1 MKDFRVHLQFLNRAL
16 LAVAL
21 VSASAM
27 AQGATSIGKVRY
39 VLGEVTVQKK
49 AAANWNPLR
58 IGLKVKSDD
67 LIRTLVESEAGIALS
82 DGSLITIEENTTI
95 RFETAVSNKSESGTT
110 VDLRTGRVFFDVQRQ
125 KEGRKFEFR
134 TGTATAAIRGTNG
147 FIESA
152 REGIVVSLESGKMLV
167 TGLDGKSL
175 EVLGGETLVEEKGKG
190 FQKFKTPSSGKK
202 GLAKEISSARKS
214 GVFSASAIEKS
225 ARKLDERSKAAL
237 DSLSQ
242 KAPCEFDAIPSIATT
257 PEIPVGGTC
266 LSGIQIH
273 VNGIEA
279 KLSQGGKFQTS
290 VTFDRESYGTK
301 RIRVKCSR
309 GDVEALCLET
319 VTQYVSKT
327 QDDRNA
333 FIRLEKSDSQDAI
346 AGVSVKG
353 EFFSE
358 DSTATVTVSIG
369 NYTSENLNVPSANG
383 HFALT
388 LPESAAAQGT
398 SVVTATLATRQGLQK
413 DSARI
418 SFPPRIR
425 IVSASEEKC
434 EIIFS
439 LDGTQGNEVQVE
451 ELVDGIPA
459 TRATFSKDV
468 SNAAFPM
475 LPGTH
480 HYKIFA
486 TDKNGSRS
494 ETAKTFTCKE

>member
-1 MKDFRVHLQFLNRAL
+1 M
-16 LAVAL
+16 
-21 VSASAM
+21 
-27 AQGATSIGKVRY
+27 
-39 VLGEVTVQKK
+39 
-49 AAANWNPLR
+49 
-58 IGLKVKSDD
+58 
-67 LIRTLVESEAGIALS
+67 
-82 DGSLITIEENTTI
+82 
-95 RFETAVSNKSESGTT
+95 
-110 VDLRTGRVFFDVQRQ
+110 
-125 KEGRKFEFR
+125 
-134 TGTATAAIRGTNG
+134 
-147 FIESA
+147 
-152 REGIVVSLESGKMLV
+152 
-167 TGLDGKSL
+167 
-175 EVLGGETLVEEKGKG
+175 
-190 FQKFKTPSSGKK
+190 
-202 GLAKEISSARKS
+202 
-214 GVFSASAIEKS
+214 
-225 ARKLDERSKAAL
+225 
-237 DSLSQ
+237 
-242 KAPCEFDAIPSIATT
+242 
-257 PEIPVGGTC
+257 
-266 LSGIQIH
+266 
-273 VNGIEA
+273 
-279 KLSQGGKFQTS
+279 
-290 VTFDRESYGTK
+290 TFDRESYGTK

-333 FIRLEKSDSQDAI
+333 FIRLEKNDSQDAI